1 MDFNNYLLKENEKP
15 LDIIKSDG
23 GFTSIFRT
31 IACIGDSLS
40 SGEFQFRN
48 DEGNWIYYDRYEY
61 SWGQFIARMTGSK
74 VYNFSRGGMTAKEY
88 IESFAQANDYF
99 NDDKKSQCYIIA
111 LGVNDV
117 AKIMKNELE
126 MGNEADITV
135 DFKNFN
141 KNFIGY
147 FSAIIAKYKEISPF
161 AKFFIVTPPQDGKD
175 DERQNFYDKLTQ
187 LLYKTADKFENTYIV
202 DLRKYSP
209 IYDEAVRDIFY
220 LAGHLTPAGYK
231 ITAEMIASYI
241 DYIIRSDHKAFKD
254 VGLICSEYENLIKN
268 TKE

>member
-40 SGEFQFRN
+40 SGEFQFKN
-48 DEGNWIYYDRYEY
+48 DEGNWIFYDRYEY

-88 IESFAQANDYF
+88 IEKFANAKDFF
-99 NDDKKSQCYIIA
+99 NIDKKSQCYIIA
-111 LGVNDV
+111 LGVNDCT
-117 AKIMKNELE
+117 KIMKNELE
-126 MGNEADITV
+126 LGIEEDITT
-135 DFKNFN
+135 DYNKYKDNFA
-141 KNFIGY
+141 GHY
-147 FSAIIAKYKEISPF
+147 SAIIAKYKEISPF
-161 AKFFIVTPPQDGKD
+161 AKFFLVSPPKEPSDG
-175 DERQNFYDKLTQ
+175 ERQEIYNKMSELFYKMS
-187 LLYKTADKFENTYIV
+187 DKFDNTYII
-202 DLRKYSP
+202 DLLNFAPRYGK
-209 IYDEAVRDIFY
+209 AVRDNFY

-268 TKE
+268 TKG